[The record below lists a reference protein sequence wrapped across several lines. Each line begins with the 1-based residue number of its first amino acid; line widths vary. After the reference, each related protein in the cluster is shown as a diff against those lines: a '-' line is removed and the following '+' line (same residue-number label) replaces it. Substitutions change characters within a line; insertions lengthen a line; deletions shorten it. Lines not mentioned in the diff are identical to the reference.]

1 MNLLTPSQI
10 RAAEIAAIHGET
22 LGFLRSQATRSFR
35 LLADAPDPQEVLD
48 AFGPRATSALQT
60 YLVLRGALEQLGAA
74 DGVPQIDLDRYQAQA
89 GGQVLYVPPAAPEEP
104 EPTEAPEATQDPPP
118 LSPD

>member
-74 DGVPQIDLDRYQAQA
+74 DGVPQVDTTQYQAQSD
-89 GGQVLYVPPAAPEEP
+89 GRVIYTPPAAPTP
-104 EPTEAPEATQDPPP
+104 EPPPEGEG
-118 LSPD
+118 